1 MSVLNLTD
9 PEVLTN
15 IASEGNSMSVKRI
28 SQFFNPK
35 SVAVIGASNS
45 PNRAGFVVMRNLL
58 QGGFKGPIMPV
69 SLNHS
74 AVHGVLAY
82 PSIAALPK
90 VPDLAVICT
99 NKNTLINIIN
109 ELGELGCK
117 HAVVIAAGLNVEQKH
132 ALKEAAAEANV
143 SLLGPNCLGLLI
155 PHIGLNASF
164 SHTVA
169 SPGKLAFVS
178 QSAAVCSTILDWAKN
193 KEIGFSY
200 FVSVG
205 DCLDIDFDELLD
217 FLGRDA
223 KTKAILL
230 YIDNIEDIRSF
241 ISAAR
246 AAAFS
251 KPVIAIKTG
260 KTSAG
265 ALAAEIHTGGKQSSD
280 AVYDALFQR
289 AGMLRVNDLRE
300 LFAATQTLAMHPKLL
315 KVEQLTILTNGGG
328 PGVMA
333 VDTLLQSSG
342 KLAELSD
349 ETRAALN
356 KVIPQSEMT
365 SNPVDIFGDSA
376 PRRYQQALEILL
388 QAKEVKNLLIIH
400 TPSAL
405 APSEDYAE
413 IIVETLEKIPKMARP
428 YVMTNFMG
436 EDAAY
441 AARKVC
447 TNNAIPTY
455 RTPEGA
461 VGAFMH
467 LVSYRRN
474 QKHLTQTPESNT
486 DDAKINKDAARSVVS
501 EFLAEEQSYLS
512 THEASQILTHY
523 GIDCIQTEVAYT
535 PTEAKE
541 QAIELGFPVALKLIS
556 PSIPSKSEVGG
567 VVLNLNDAQ
576 EVEQTA
582 FAMLLRIKNTY
593 PDAHIEGF
601 SLQKMAP
608 RAGANELR
616 IAIKTEPNFGPV
628 ILLGEAG
635 TGLEFA
641 QAAVALPPLNMNLAK
656 YLIAAAHDKG
666 VLKDR
671 VLPEKVDKYRLC
683 ALLTRISQLVID
695 QPDITSVELNPIL
708 ASNGQFLVL
717 DATIGLSRYK
727 AKANR
732 KRLCIRPYPI
742 ELVKEVTLKNNTQ
755 AQLRPIKPEDEQA
768 HLEFDQSLSKEDR
781 YKRFFGEL
789 PQFNHDQLAK
799 MTQIDYDREMAFIV
813 SQEQNGSACTLGV
826 SRVLMDPDKLDA
838 EFAIVVRS
846 DCQGL
851 GLGTILMNAAIEH
864 CKNQGVKQIAGI
876 TLPENTG
883 MIELARKLGFK
894 ITRDFEEGSINMV
907 LKLN

>member
-1 MSVLNLTD
+1 MSL
-9 PEVLTN
+9 
-15 IASEGNSMSVKRI
+15 KRI
-28 SQFFNPK
+28 SQFFNPS
-35 SVAVIGASNS
+35 SVAVIGASNIS
-45 PNRAGFVVMRNLL
+45 TRAGFVVMRNLL

-69 SLNHS
+69 TPNHT

-82 PSIAALPK
+82 SSIADLPK

-99 NKNTLINIIN
+99 NKNTLINIIK
-109 ELGELGCK
+109 ELAELGCK
-117 HAVVIAAGLNVEQKH
+117 SAIIIADGLSGEQKS
-132 ALKEAAAEANV
+132 ALKACAQLHHV
-143 SLLGPNCLGLLI
+143 TLLGPNCLGLLI

-164 SHTVA
+164 SHTIA
-169 SPGKLAFVS
+169 NPGKIAFVS

-205 DCLDIDFDELLD
+205 DCLDINFSELLD

-223 KTKAILL
+223 KTNAILL
-230 YIDNIEDIRSF
+230 YIDNIEDTRSF

-333 VDTLLQSSG
+333 VDELIQSSG
-342 KLAELSD
+342 KLAELSN
-349 ETRAALN
+349 ETRRALN
-356 KVIPQSEMT
+356 KVIPQSDTT

-376 PRRYQQALEILL
+376 PARYKQALEILL
-388 QAKEVKNLLIIH
+388 HAKEVKNLLIIH

-405 APSEDYAE
+405 APSEDYAN
-413 IIVETLEKIPKMARP
+413 IIVETLQTLPKMARP
-428 YVMTNFMG
+428 YVITNFMG
-436 EDAAY
+436 EDASY

-447 TNNAIPTY
+447 SNHAIPTY

-467 LVSYRRN
+467 LVTYRRN

-486 DDAKINKDAARSVVS
+486 DDAKINKVAATAIIN
-501 EFLAEEQSYLS
+501 EQLDDEQSYLS
-512 THEASQILTHY
+512 THQASQILSHY
-523 GIDCIQTEVAYT
+523 GIECIQTEVAYT

-556 PSIPSKSEVGG
+556 PSIASKSEVGG
-567 VVLNLNDAQ
+567 VVLNLNDAN

-582 FAMLLRIKNTY
+582 FAMLIRIKNTY
-593 PDAHIEGF
+593 PDAIIEGF
-601 SLQKMAP
+601 SLQKMAS

-635 TGLEFA
+635 TGLEYA

-666 VLKDR
+666 VLKER
-671 VLPEKVDKYRLC
+671 ILPEKVDKYRLC

-695 QPDITSVELNPIL
+695 QPDISSMELNPIL

-717 DATIGLSRYK
+717 DATMTLDRYK
-727 AKANR
+727 AQSHR
-732 KRLCIRPYPI
+732 KRLSIRPYPI
-742 ELVKEVTLKNNTQ
+742 ELVEVVTLKNNTQ
-755 AQLRPIKPEDEQA
+755 ATLRPIKPEDEQA
-768 HLEFDQSLSKEDR
+768 HQAFDQSLNKEDR

-813 SQEQNGSACTLGV
+813 CQRFEGKTRTLGV
-826 SRVLMDPDKLDA
+826 SRVIMDPDNLHA

-851 GLGTILMNAAIEH
+851 GLGRILMTAAINH
-864 CKNQGVKQIAGI
+864 CKRQGVESIEGI

-883 MIELARKLGFK
+883 MIELARKLGFN
-894 ITRDFEEGSINMV
+894 ISRDFEEGSINMV
-907 LKLN
+907 LKLK

>member
-1 MSVLNLTD
+1 
-9 PEVLTN
+9 
-15 IASEGNSMSVKRI
+15 
-28 SQFFNPK
+28 
-35 SVAVIGASNS
+35 
-45 PNRAGFVVMRNLL
+45 MRNLL
-58 QGGFKGPIMPV
+58 QGGFNGPIMPV
-69 SLNHS
+69 SPNHS

-82 PSIAALPK
+82 PTINALPK

-99 NKNTLINIIN
+99 NKHTLVSIIT

-117 HAVVIAAGLNVEQKH
+117 NAIIIAAGLNSEQKNQ
-132 ALKEAAAEANV
+132 LTQAANNANV
-143 SLLGPNCLGLLI
+143 SILGSNSLGLLI
-155 PHIGLNASF
+155 PHLGLNASF

-169 SPGKLAFVS
+169 SAGKLAFVS

-200 FVSVG
+200 FLSVG
-205 DCLDIDFDELLD
+205 DCLDINFDELLD

-230 YIDNIEDIRSF
+230 YIDNINDIRRF

-260 KTSAG
+260 KTVAG
-265 ALAAEIHTGGKQSSD
+265 AMAAEMHTGGTQSSD

-315 KVEQLTILTNGGG
+315 KVEHLTILTNGGG

-333 VDTLLQSSG
+333 VDSLLQSSG
-342 KLAELSD
+342 KLAELS
-349 ETRAALN
+349 EQTRAALN
-356 KVIPQSEMT
+356 RMIPQSEMT

-376 PRRYQQALEILL
+376 PERYKQALEILL
-388 QAKEVKNLLIIH
+388 HAEEVKNLLIIH

-405 APSEDYAE
+405 APSEDYAK
-413 IIVETLEKIPKMARP
+413 IIVETLRKLPPMARP

-441 AARKVC
+441 PARKVC
-447 TNNAIPTY
+447 TYNAIPTY

-474 QKHLTQTPESNT
+474 QKHLTQTPQSNT
-486 DDAKINKDAARSVVS
+486 DDKKVNKPAAKLLVD
-501 EFLAEEQSYLS
+501 EFIAGQQSYLS
-512 THEASQILTHY
+512 THQASQILSHY
-523 GIDCIQTEVAYT
+523 GIDCIQTEIAYT

-593 PDAHIEGF
+593 PDAIIEGF

-666 VLKDR
+666 VLKER
-671 VLPEKVDKYRLC
+671 ILPEKVDKYRLC
-683 ALLTRISQLVID
+683 ALLTRVSQLIID
-695 QPDITSVELNPIL
+695 QPDITSLELNPIL
-708 ASNGQFLVL
+708 ASSGQFLVL
-717 DATIGLSRYK
+717 DASMTLSRYK
-727 AKANR
+727 VQSHR
-732 KRLCIRPYPI
+732 KRLSIRPYPI
-742 ELVKEVTLKNNTQ
+742 ELVQTVKLKNNTE
-755 AQLRPIKPEDEQA
+755 ATLRPIKPEDEKA
-768 HLEFDQSLSKEDR
+768 HQIFDQSLSKEDR

-813 SQEQNGSACTLGV
+813 TQTKQEQSLTLGV
-826 SRVLMDPDKLDA
+826 SRVLLDPDKLHA
-838 EFAIVVRS
+838 EFAIVVGS
-846 DCQGL
+846 KSQGL
-851 GLGTILMNAAIEH
+851 GLGKLLMNAAIAH
-864 CKNQGVKQIAGI
+864 CRSQGVQEISGI

-883 MIELARKLGFK
+883 MIELARKLGFT
-894 ITRDFEEGSINMV
+894 ISRDFEEGSINM
-907 LKLN
+907 LLDLTIK

>member
-1 MSVLNLTD
+1 MSL
-9 PEVLTN
+9 
-15 IASEGNSMSVKRI
+15 KRI
-28 SQFFNPK
+28 SQFFNPS
-35 SVAVIGASNS
+35 SVAVIGASNIS
-45 PNRAGFVVMRNLL
+45 TRAGFVVMRNLL

-69 SLNHS
+69 TPNHT

-82 PSIAALPK
+82 SSIADLPK

-99 NKNTLINIIN
+99 NKNTLINIIK
-109 ELGELGCK
+109 ELAELGCK
-117 HAVVIAAGLNVEQKH
+117 SAIIIADGLSGEQKS
-132 ALKEAAAEANV
+132 ALKACAQLHHV
-143 SLLGPNCLGLLI
+143 TLLGPNCLGLLI

-164 SHTVA
+164 SHTIA
-169 SPGKLAFVS
+169 NPGKIAFVS

-205 DCLDIDFDELLD
+205 DCLDINFSELLD

-223 KTKAILL
+223 KTNAILL
-230 YIDNIEDIRSF
+230 YIDNIEDTRSF

-333 VDTLLQSSG
+333 VDELIQSSG
-342 KLAELSD
+342 KLAELSN
-349 ETRAALN
+349 ETRRALN
-356 KVIPQSEMT
+356 KVIPQSDTT

-376 PRRYQQALEILL
+376 PARYKQALEILL
-388 QAKEVKNLLIIH
+388 HAKEVKNLLIIH

-405 APSEDYAE
+405 APSEDYAN
-413 IIVETLEKIPKMARP
+413 IIVETLQTLPKMARP
-428 YVMTNFMG
+428 YVITNFMG
-436 EDAAY
+436 EDASY

-447 TNNAIPTY
+447 SNNAIPTY

-467 LVSYRRN
+467 LVTYRRN

-486 DDAKINKDAARSVVS
+486 DDAKINKVAATAIIN
-501 EFLAEEQSYLS
+501 EQLDDEQSYLS
-512 THEASQILTHY
+512 THQASQILSHY
-523 GIDCIQTEVAYT
+523 GIECIQTEVAYT

-556 PSIPSKSEVGG
+556 PSIASKSEVGG
-567 VVLNLNDAQ
+567 VVLNLNDAN

-582 FAMLLRIKNTY
+582 FAMLIRIKNTY
-593 PDAHIEGF
+593 PDAIIEGF

-635 TGLEFA
+635 TGLEYA

-666 VLKDR
+666 VLKER
-671 VLPEKVDKYRLC
+671 ILPEKVDKYRLC

-695 QPDITSVELNPIL
+695 QPDISSMELNPIL

-717 DATIGLSRYK
+717 DATMTLDRYK
-727 AKANR
+727 AQSHR
-732 KRLCIRPYPI
+732 KRLSIRPYPI
-742 ELVKEVTLKNNTQ
+742 ELVEIVTLKNNTQ
-755 AQLRPIKPEDEQA
+755 ATLRPIKPEDEQA
-768 HLEFDQSLSKEDR
+768 HQAFDQSLNKEDR

-813 SQEQNGSACTLGV
+813 CQRFEGKTRTLGV
-826 SRVLMDPDKLDA
+826 SRVIMDPDNLHA

-851 GLGTILMNAAIEH
+851 GLGRILMTAAINH
-864 CKNQGVKQIAGI
+864 CKRQGVESIEGI

-894 ITRDFEEGSINMV
+894 ISRDFEDGSINMV
-907 LKLN
+907 LKLKK

>member
-1 MSVLNLTD
+1 MSL
-9 PEVLTN
+9 
-15 IASEGNSMSVKRI
+15 KRI
-28 SQFFNPK
+28 NEFFNPS
-35 SVAVIGASNS
+35 SVAVIGASNT
-45 PNRAGFVVMRNLL
+45 PTRAGYVVMRNLL

-69 SLNHS
+69 TPRHT

-82 PSIAALPK
+82 PAIIELPT

-99 NKNTLINIIN
+99 NKSTLLEIITQLSNVGCKNAIIIADGLSSEQKNTLKA
-109 ELGELGCK
+109 C
-117 HAVVIAAGLNVEQKH
+117 AASHNVT
-132 ALKEAAAEANV
+132 
-143 SLLGPNCLGLLI
+143 LLGPNCLGLLI

-164 SHTVA
+164 SHTVVN
-169 SPGKLAFVS
+169 PGKIAFVS

-200 FVSVG
+200 FISVG

-230 YIDNIEDIRSF
+230 YINNIEDIRGF

-260 KTSAG
+260 KTNTDRFS
-265 ALAAEIHTGGKQSSD
+265 AEIYPDYKHSAD

-315 KVEQLTILTNGGG
+315 QTEQLTILTNGGG
-328 PGVMA
+328 PGIMA
-333 VDTLLQSSG
+333 VDELILNSG
-342 KLAELSD
+342 KLTELSD
-349 ETRAALN
+349 ETRHALN
-356 KVIPQSEMT
+356 KVIPQAET
-365 SNPVDIFGDSA
+365 TTNPVDIFGDSPPA
-376 PRRYQQALEILL
+376 RYKQALDILL
-388 QAKEVKNLLIIH
+388 KAKEVKNLLIIH

-405 APSEDYAE
+405 APSEDYAS
-413 IIVETLEKIPKMARP
+413 IIVQALQTIPKMARP
-428 YVMTNFMG
+428 YVITNFMG

-447 TNNAIPTY
+447 SKNAIPTY

-467 LVSYRRN
+467 LVAYRRN

-486 DDAKINKDAARSVVS
+486 DDAKVNKGAARALIS
-501 EFLAEEQSYLS
+501 EFLDDEQSYLP
-512 THEASQILTHY
+512 THHASEILSHY

-541 QAIELGFPVALKLIS
+541 KAMELGFPVALKLIS
-556 PSIPSKSEVGG
+556 PSIASKSEVGG
-567 VVLNLNDAQ
+567 VVLNLNDAN

-582 FAMLLRIKNTY
+582 FAMLIRIKNTY
-593 PDAHIEGF
+593 PDATIDGF

-608 RAGANELR
+608 RAGAHELR

-635 TGLEFA
+635 TGLEYA

-671 VLPEKVDKYRLC
+671 ILPEKVDKYRLC

-695 QPDITSVELNPIL
+695 QPDISAMELNPIL

-717 DATIGLSRYK
+717 DATMTLDRYQSK
-727 AKANR
+727 NNK
-732 KRLCIRPYPI
+732 KRLSIRPYPI
-742 ELVKEVTLKNNTQ
+742 ELVEVVELKNNTQ
-755 AQLRPIKPEDEQA
+755 ATLRPIKPEDEKA
-768 HLEFDQSLSKEDR
+768 HKVFDQSLNKEDR

-813 SQEQNGSACTLGV
+813 CQRYEGKSRTLGV
-826 SRVLMDPDKLDA
+826 SRVIMDPDNVHA

-851 GLGTILMNAAIEH
+851 GLGRILMNAAINH
-864 CKNQGVKQIAGI
+864 CKRQGVEWIEGI

-883 MIELARKLGFK
+883 MIELARKLGFT
-894 ITRDFEEGSINMV
+894 ISRDFEEGSINMV
-907 LKLN
+907 LQLNT

>member
-1 MSVLNLTD
+1 
-9 PEVLTN
+9 
-15 IASEGNSMSVKRI
+15 MSVKRI
-28 SQFFNPK
+28 SQFFNPT
-35 SVAVIGASNS
+35 SVAVIGASN
-45 PNRAGFVVMRNLL
+45 NQTRAGFVVMRNLL

-69 SLNHS
+69 SPSHS

-82 PSIAALPK
+82 PSITDLPK
-90 VPDLAVICT
+90 IPDLAVICT

-117 HAVVIAAGLNVEQKH
+117 NAIVIAAGLNKEQKESLQQA
-132 ALKEAAAEANV
+132 ALTAGV

-155 PHIGLNASF
+155 PHLGLNASF

-169 SPGKLAFVS
+169 SPGKLAFIS
-178 QSAAVCSTILDWAKN
+178 QSAAVCSTILDWAKH

-205 DCLDIDFDELLD
+205 DCLDIDFAELLD

-230 YIDNIEDIRSF
+230 YIDNIENIRSF

-260 KTSAG
+260 KTAAG
-265 ALAAEIHTGGKQSSD
+265 ALAAEIHTGGQQSSD

-289 AGMLRVNDLRE
+289 AGMLRVNDLTE

-333 VDTLLQSSG
+333 VDSLLQSSG
-342 KLAELSD
+342 KLTQLSE

-356 KVIPQSEMT
+356 KVIPQSDMT

-376 PRRYQQALEILL
+376 PARYQQALEILL
-388 QAKEVKNLLIIH
+388 HAKEVKNLLIIH

-405 APSEDYAE
+405 APSEDYAH
-413 IIVETLEKIPKMARP
+413 IIAQTLNKLPPMARP
-428 YVMTNFMG
+428 YVITNFMG

-441 AARKVC
+441 AARRLC
-447 TNNAIPTY
+447 SNNSIPTY

-461 VGAFMH
+461 VRAFMH

-486 DDAKINKDAARSVVS
+486 DDAKINKQAAKETVN
-501 EFLAEEQSYLS
+501 EFLEEQQSYLS
-512 THEASQILTHY
+512 THQASQILTHY
-523 GIDCIQTEVAYT
+523 GVECIQTEVAYT

-582 FAMLLRIKNTY
+582 FAMLLRIRNTY
-593 PDAHIEGF
+593 PDAIIEGF

-616 IAIKTEPNFGPV
+616 IAVKTEPNFGPV

-671 VLPEKVDKYRLC
+671 ILPEKVDKYRLC

-717 DATIGLSRYK
+717 DATMTLNRYK
-727 AKANR
+727 IQSHR
-732 KRLCIRPYPI
+732 KRLSIRPYPI
-742 ELVKEVTLKNNTQ
+742 ELVEHVTLKNGS
-755 AQLRPIKPEDEQA
+755 AAILRPIKPEDEQA
-768 HLEFDQSLSKEDR
+768 HQAFDQSLSKEDR

-813 SQEQNGSACTLGV
+813 TQEQSREHLTLGV
-826 SRVLMDPDKLDA
+826 SRVLMDPDKVHA

-846 DCQGL
+846 NCQGL
-851 GLGTILMNAAIEH
+851 GLGGMLMRAAIGY
-864 CKNQGVKQIAGI
+864 CQSQGVQFIEGI

-907 LKLN
+907 LTL

>member
-1 MSVLNLTD
+1 MSL
-9 PEVLTN
+9 
-15 IASEGNSMSVKRI
+15 KRI
-28 SQFFNPK
+28 SQFFNPS
-35 SVAVIGASNS
+35 SVAVIGASNIS
-45 PNRAGFVVMRNLL
+45 TRAGFVVMRNLL

-69 SLNHS
+69 TPNHT

-82 PSIAALPK
+82 SSIADLPK

-99 NKNTLINIIN
+99 NKNTLINIIK
-109 ELGELGCK
+109 ELAELGCK
-117 HAVVIAAGLNVEQKH
+117 SAIIIADGLSGEQKS
-132 ALKEAAAEANV
+132 ALKACAQLHHV
-143 SLLGPNCLGLLI
+143 TLLGPNCLGLLI

-164 SHTVA
+164 SHTIA
-169 SPGKLAFVS
+169 NPGKIAFVS

-205 DCLDIDFDELLD
+205 DCLDINFSELLD

-223 KTKAILL
+223 KTNAILL
-230 YIDNIEDIRSF
+230 YIDNIEDTRSF

-333 VDTLLQSSG
+333 VDELIQSSG
-342 KLAELSD
+342 KLAELSN
-349 ETRAALN
+349 ETRRALN
-356 KVIPQSEMT
+356 KVIPQSDTT

-376 PRRYQQALEILL
+376 PARYKQALEILL
-388 QAKEVKNLLIIH
+388 HAKEVKNLLIIH

-405 APSEDYAE
+405 APSEDYAN
-413 IIVETLEKIPKMARP
+413 IIVETLQTLPKMARP
-428 YVMTNFMG
+428 YVITNFMG
-436 EDAAY
+436 EDASY

-447 TNNAIPTY
+447 SNHAIPTY

-467 LVSYRRN
+467 LVTYRRN

-486 DDAKINKDAARSVVS
+486 DDAKINKVAATAIIN
-501 EFLAEEQSYLS
+501 EQLDDEQSYLS
-512 THEASQILTHY
+512 THQASQILSHY
-523 GIDCIQTEVAYT
+523 GIECIQTEVAYT

-556 PSIPSKSEVGG
+556 PSIASKSEVGG
-567 VVLNLNDAQ
+567 VVLNLNDAN

-582 FAMLLRIKNTY
+582 FAMLIRIKNTY
-593 PDAHIEGF
+593 PDAIIEGF

-635 TGLEFA
+635 TGLEYA

-666 VLKDR
+666 VLKER
-671 VLPEKVDKYRLC
+671 ILPEKVDKYRLC

-695 QPDITSVELNPIL
+695 QPDISSMELNPIL

-717 DATIGLSRYK
+717 DATMTLDRYK
-727 AKANR
+727 AQSHR
-732 KRLCIRPYPI
+732 KRLSIRPYPI
-742 ELVKEVTLKNNTQ
+742 ELVEVVTLKNNTQ
-755 AQLRPIKPEDEQA
+755 ATLRPIKPEDEQA
-768 HLEFDQSLSKEDR
+768 HQAFDQSLNKEDR

-813 SQEQNGSACTLGV
+813 CQRFEGKTRTLGV
-826 SRVLMDPDKLDA
+826 SRVIMDPDNLHA

-851 GLGTILMNAAIEH
+851 GLGRILMTAAINH
-864 CKNQGVKQIAGI
+864 CKRQGVESIEGI

-883 MIELARKLGFK
+883 MIELARKLGFN
-894 ITRDFEEGSINMV
+894 ISRDFEEGSINMV
-907 LKLN
+907 LKLK

>member
-1 MSVLNLTD
+1 MRQYRTQNLISQGNAMSL
-9 PEVLTN
+9 
-15 IASEGNSMSVKRI
+15 KRI
-28 SQFFNPK
+28 SQFFNPS
-35 SVAVIGASNS
+35 SVAVIGASNTAT
-45 PNRAGFVVMRNLL
+45 RAGNVVMRNLL

-69 SLNHS
+69 TPNHT

-82 PSIAALPK
+82 PNIEALPK

-99 NKNTLINIIN
+99 NKNTLMKII
-109 ELGELGCK
+109 EQLGTLGC
-117 HAVVIAAGLNVEQKH
+117 HSAIIIADGLTTAQKQ
-132 ALKEAAAEANV
+132 ALKENAANHKV
-143 SLLGPNCLGLLI
+143 TLLGSNCLGLLI

-169 SPGKLAFVS
+169 TPGKLAFVS

-200 FVSVG
+200 FVSMG
-205 DCLDIDFDELLD
+205 DCLDIEFDEILD

-230 YIDNIEDIRSF
+230 YIDNINDIRSF

-260 KTSAG
+260 RTSAG

-280 AVYDALFQR
+280 AVYDAMFQR

-315 KVEQLTILTNGGG
+315 QVEQLTILTNGGG

-333 VDTLLQSSG
+333 VDELIQSSG
-342 KLAELSD
+342 KLAQLSD
-349 ETRAALN
+349 ETREALN
-356 KVIPQSEMT
+356 KVIPHSDT
-365 SNPVDIFGDSA
+365 AANPVDIFGDSA
-376 PRRYQQALEILL
+376 PIRYQHALEILL
-388 QAKEVKNLLIIH
+388 NAKEVKNLLIIH

-405 APSEDYAE
+405 APSENYAQV
-413 IIVETLEKIPKMARP
+413 IVEALNKLPKMARP
-428 YVMTNFMG
+428 YVITNFMG
-436 EDAAY
+436 EDAAF
-441 AARKVC
+441 AARRIC
-447 TNNAIPTY
+447 ANNAIPTY

-486 DDAKINKDAARSVVS
+486 DDATINKAAAKSTIK
-501 EFLAEEQSYLS
+501 EFLADEQHYLS
-512 THEASQILTHY
+512 THQASHILSSY

-593 PDAHIEGF
+593 PDAIIDGF

-635 TGLEFA
+635 TGLEYA

-683 ALLTRISQLVID
+683 SLLTRISQLVVD
-695 QPDITSVELNPIL
+695 QPDITSLELNPIL

-717 DATIGLSRYK
+717 DATMNLSQYQIQ
-727 AKANR
+727 AHR
-732 KRLCIRPYPI
+732 KRLSIRPYPI
-742 ELVKEVTLKNNTQ
+742 ELVETVTLKNDTL
-755 AQLRPIKPEDEQA
+755 ATLRPIKPEDEQA
-768 HLEFDQSLSKEDR
+768 HQAFDQSLTKEDR

-813 SQEQNGSACTLGV
+813 SQTQDEQQQTLGV
-826 SRVLMDPDKLDA
+826 SRVIMDPDNLQA

-851 GLGTILMNAAIEH
+851 GLGRILMNAAISH
-864 CKNQGVKQIAGI
+864 CKRQRVKTVEGI

-894 ITRDFEEGSINMV
+894 ISRDFEEGSINM
-907 LKLN
+907 LLTL

>member
-1 MSVLNLTD
+1 
-9 PEVLTN
+9 
-15 IASEGNSMSVKRI
+15 MSVKRI
-28 SQFFNPK
+28 NQFFTPT
-35 SVAVIGASNS
+35 SVAVIGASNN
-45 PNRAGFVVMRNLL
+45 PARAGFVVMRNLL
-58 QGGFKGPIMPV
+58 QGGFNGPIMPV
-69 SLNHS
+69 SPNHN
-74 AVHGVLAY
+74 AVRGVLAY
-82 PSIAALPK
+82 PTIKALPK
-90 VPDLAVICT
+90 VPDLAIICT
-99 NKNTLINIIN
+99 NKHTLVNIIS
-109 ELGELGCK
+109 ELGKLGCK
-117 HAVVIAAGLNVEQKH
+117 NAIIIADGLNNEQKNQ
-132 ALKEAAAEANV
+132 LTQAANNAKV
-143 SLLGPNCLGLLI
+143 SIVGSNSLGLLI
-155 PHIGLNASF
+155 PHLGLNASF

-169 SPGKLAFVS
+169 SAGKLAFVS

-200 FVSVG
+200 FLSVG

-217 FLGRDA
+217 FLGRDS

-230 YIDNIEDIRSF
+230 YIDNIDDIRSF

-260 KTSAG
+260 KTT
-265 ALAAEIHTGGKQSSD
+265 TGSLENHSDRQHNSD

-315 KVEQLTILTNGGG
+315 KVEHLTILTNGGG

-333 VDTLLQSSG
+333 VDSLLQSSG
-342 KLAELSD
+342 KLAELS
-349 ETRAALN
+349 EQTRAALN

-376 PRRYQQALEILL
+376 PERYKKALEILL
-388 QAKEVKNLLIIH
+388 HAEEVKNLLIIH

-405 APSEDYAE
+405 APSEDYAK
-413 IIVETLEKIPKMARP
+413 IIVETLRKQPPMARP

-441 AARKVC
+441 PARKVC
-447 TNNAIPTY
+447 TYNAIPTY

-486 DDAKINKDAARSVVS
+486 DDKQINKPAAKQLVN
-501 EFLAEEQSYLS
+501 EFIEQQQNYLS
-512 THEASQILTHY
+512 THQASQVLSHY
-523 GIDCIQTEVAYT
+523 GIDCIQTEIAYT

-541 QAIELGFPVALKLIS
+541 HAIELGFPVALKLIS

-593 PDAHIEGF
+593 PDAIIEGF

-616 IAIKTEPNFGPV
+616 VAIKTEPNFGPV

-635 TGLEFA
+635 TGLESA

-666 VLKDR
+666 VLKER
-671 VLPEKVDKYRLC
+671 ILPNKVDKYRLC
-683 ALLTRISQLVID
+683 ALLTRVSQLVID
-695 QPDITSVELNPIL
+695 QPDITSLELNPIL
-708 ASNGQFLVL
+708 ASSGQLLVL
-717 DATIGLSRYK
+717 DASMGLSRYK
-727 AKANR
+727 IQSHR
-732 KRLCIRPYPI
+732 KRLSIRPYPI
-742 ELVKEVTLKNNTQ
+742 ELVQKITLKNNTE
-755 AQLRPIKPEDEQA
+755 ATLRPIKPEDEKA
-768 HLEFDQSLSKEDR
+768 HQIFDRSLAKEDR

-813 SQEQNGSACTLGV
+813 SQNNQGQSQTLGV
-826 SRVLMDPDKLDA
+826 SRVLLDPDKLHA
-838 EFAIVVRS
+838 EFAIVVGS
-846 DCQGL
+846 KSQGL
-851 GLGTILMNAAIEH
+851 GLGKILMNAAISH
-864 CKNQGVKQIAGI
+864 CQSQGVQEISGI

-883 MIELARKLGFK
+883 MIELARKLGFV
-894 ITRDFEEGSINMV
+894 ITRDFEEGSVNMH
-907 LKLN
+907 LDLTTT

>member
-1 MSVLNLTD
+1 MSL
-9 PEVLTN
+9 
-15 IASEGNSMSVKRI
+15 KRI
-28 SQFFNPK
+28 SQFFNPS
-35 SVAVIGASNS
+35 SVAVIGASNIS
-45 PNRAGFVVMRNLL
+45 TRAGFVVMRNLL

-69 SLNHS
+69 TPNHT

-82 PSIAALPK
+82 SSIADLPK

-99 NKNTLINIIN
+99 NKNTLINIIK
-109 ELGELGCK
+109 ELAELGCK
-117 HAVVIAAGLNVEQKH
+117 SAIIIADGLSGEQKS
-132 ALKEAAAEANV
+132 ALKACAQLHHV
-143 SLLGPNCLGLLI
+143 TLLGPNCLGLLI

-164 SHTVA
+164 SHTIA
-169 SPGKLAFVS
+169 NPGKIAFVS

-205 DCLDIDFDELLD
+205 DCLDINFSELLD

-223 KTKAILL
+223 KTNAILL
-230 YIDNIEDIRSF
+230 YIDNIEDTRSF

-333 VDTLLQSSG
+333 VDELIQSSG
-342 KLAELSD
+342 KLAELSN
-349 ETRAALN
+349 ETRRALN
-356 KVIPQSEMT
+356 KVIPQSDTT

-376 PRRYQQALEILL
+376 PARYKQALEILL
-388 QAKEVKNLLIIH
+388 HAKEVKNLLIIH

-405 APSEDYAE
+405 APSEDYAN
-413 IIVETLEKIPKMARP
+413 IIVETLQTLPKMARP
-428 YVMTNFMG
+428 YVITNFMG
-436 EDAAY
+436 EDASY

-447 TNNAIPTY
+447 SNHAIPTY

-467 LVSYRRN
+467 LVTYRRN

-486 DDAKINKDAARSVVS
+486 DDAKINKVAATAIIN
-501 EFLAEEQSYLS
+501 EQLDDEQSYLS
-512 THEASQILTHY
+512 THQASQILSHY
-523 GIDCIQTEVAYT
+523 GIECIQTEVAYT

-556 PSIPSKSEVGG
+556 PSIASKSEVGG
-567 VVLNLNDAQ
+567 VVLNLNDAN

-582 FAMLLRIKNTY
+582 FAMLIRIKNTY
-593 PDAHIEGF
+593 PDAIIEGF

-635 TGLEFA
+635 TGLEYA

-666 VLKDR
+666 VLKER
-671 VLPEKVDKYRLC
+671 ILPEKVDKYRLC

-695 QPDITSVELNPIL
+695 QPDISSMELNPIL

-717 DATIGLSRYK
+717 DATMTLDRYK
-727 AKANR
+727 AQSHR
-732 KRLCIRPYPI
+732 KRLSIRPYPI
-742 ELVKEVTLKNNTQ
+742 ELVEVVTLKNNTQ
-755 AQLRPIKPEDEQA
+755 ATLRPIKPEDEQA
-768 HLEFDQSLSKEDR
+768 HQAFDQSLNKEDR

-813 SQEQNGSACTLGV
+813 CQRFEGKTRTLGV
-826 SRVLMDPDKLDA
+826 SRVIMDPDNLHA

-851 GLGTILMNAAIEH
+851 GLGRILMTAAINH
-864 CKNQGVKQIAGI
+864 CKRQGVESIEGI

-894 ITRDFEEGSINMV
+894 ISRDFEEGSINMV
-907 LKLN
+907 LKLK

>member
-1 MSVLNLTD
+1 MSL
-9 PEVLTN
+9 
-15 IASEGNSMSVKRI
+15 KRI
-28 SQFFNPK
+28 SQFFNPS
-35 SVAVIGASNS
+35 SVAVIGASNVS
-45 PNRAGFVVMRNLL
+45 TRAGFVVMRNLL
-58 QGGFKGPIMPV
+58 RGGFNGPIMPV
-69 SLNHS
+69 TPSHT

-82 PSIAALPK
+82 PSIAELPK

-99 NKNTLINIIN
+99 NKNTLLSII
-109 ELGELGCK
+109 EQLGKLGCK
-117 HAVVIAAGLNVEQKH
+117 SAIVIADGLSNELKA
-132 ALKEAAAEANV
+132 ALKESAHAHNV
-143 SLLGPNCLGLLI
+143 TLLGPNCLGLLI

-230 YIDNIEDIRSF
+230 YIDNIEDIRGF

-289 AGMLRVNDLRE
+289 AGMLRVKDLRE

-333 VDTLLQSSG
+333 VDELILNSG
-342 KLAELSD
+342 KLTQLSD

-356 KVIPQSEMT
+356 KVIPQSDTT

-376 PRRYQQALEILL
+376 PARYKQALDILL
-388 QAKEVKNLLIIH
+388 RAKEVKNLLIIH

-405 APSEDYAE
+405 APSEDYAD
-413 IIVETLEKIPKMARP
+413 IIVQTLQTIPKMARP
-428 YVMTNFMG
+428 YVITNFMG
-436 EDAAY
+436 EDASY

-447 TNNAIPTY
+447 SNSAIPTY

-486 DDAKINKDAARSVVS
+486 DDAKINKVAAKTLIT
-501 EFLAEEQSYLS
+501 EFLTDEQSYLP
-512 THEASQILTHY
+512 THQASQVLSHY
-523 GIDCIQTEVAYT
+523 GVECIQTEVAYT
-535 PTEAKE
+535 PTEARE

-556 PSIPSKSEVGG
+556 PSIASKSEVGG
-567 VVLNLNDAQ
+567 VVLNLNDAN

-582 FAMLLRIKNTY
+582 FAMLIRIKNTY
-593 PDAHIEGF
+593 PDAVIEGF

-635 TGLEFA
+635 NGLEYA

-666 VLKDR
+666 VLKER
-671 VLPEKVDKYRLC
+671 ILPEKVDKYRLC

-695 QPDITSVELNPIL
+695 QPDISSMELNPIL

-717 DATIGLSRYK
+717 DATMTLNKYQAQS
-727 AKANR
+727 NR
-732 KRLCIRPYPI
+732 KRLSIRPYPI
-742 ELVKEVTLKNNTQ
+742 ELVEVVTLKNNTQ
-755 AQLRPIKPEDEQA
+755 ATLRPIKPEDEKA
-768 HLEFDQSLSKEDR
+768 HQEFDQSLNKEDR

-813 SQEQNGSACTLGV
+813 CQRFEGKTRTLGV
-826 SRVLMDPDKLDA
+826 ARVIMDPDNLHA
-838 EFAIVVRS
+838 EFATVVRS
-846 DCQGL
+846 DYQGL
-851 GLGTILMNAAIEH
+851 GLGTILMTAAINH
-864 CKNQGVKQIAGI
+864 CKRQGVETVEGI

-894 ITRDFEEGSINMV
+894 ISRDFEEGSINMV

>member
-1 MSVLNLTD
+1 MSL
-9 PEVLTN
+9 
-15 IASEGNSMSVKRI
+15 KRI
-28 SQFFNPK
+28 SQFFNPS
-35 SVAVIGASNS
+35 SVAVIGASNIS
-45 PNRAGFVVMRNLL
+45 TRAGFVVMRNLL

-69 SLNHS
+69 TPNHT

-82 PSIAALPK
+82 SSIADLPK

-99 NKNTLINIIN
+99 NKNTLINIIK
-109 ELGELGCK
+109 ELAELGCK
-117 HAVVIAAGLNVEQKH
+117 SAIIIADGLSGEQKS
-132 ALKEAAAEANV
+132 ALKACAQLHHV
-143 SLLGPNCLGLLI
+143 TLLGPNCLGLLI

-164 SHTVA
+164 SHTIA
-169 SPGKLAFVS
+169 NPGKIAFVS

-205 DCLDIDFDELLD
+205 DCLDINFSELLD

-223 KTKAILL
+223 KTNAILL
-230 YIDNIEDIRSF
+230 YIDNIEDTRSF

-333 VDTLLQSSG
+333 VDELIQSSG
-342 KLAELSD
+342 KLAELSN
-349 ETRAALN
+349 ETRRALN
-356 KVIPQSEMT
+356 KVIPQSDTT

-376 PRRYQQALEILL
+376 PARYKQALEILL
-388 QAKEVKNLLIIH
+388 HAKEVKNLLIIH

-405 APSEDYAE
+405 ALSEDYAN
-413 IIVETLEKIPKMARP
+413 IIVETLQTLPKMARP
-428 YVMTNFMG
+428 YVITNFMG
-436 EDAAY
+436 EDASY

-447 TNNAIPTY
+447 SNHAIPTY

-467 LVSYRRN
+467 LVTYRRN

-486 DDAKINKDAARSVVS
+486 DDAKINKVAATAIIN
-501 EFLAEEQSYLS
+501 EQLDDGQSYLS
-512 THEASQILTHY
+512 THQASQILSHY
-523 GIDCIQTEVAYT
+523 GIECIQTEVAYT

-556 PSIPSKSEVGG
+556 PSIASKSEVGG
-567 VVLNLNDAQ
+567 VVLNLNDAN

-582 FAMLLRIKNTY
+582 FAMLIRIKNTY
-593 PDAHIEGF
+593 PDAIIEGF

-635 TGLEFA
+635 TGLEYA

-666 VLKDR
+666 VLKER
-671 VLPEKVDKYRLC
+671 ILPEKVDKYRLC
-683 ALLTRISQLVID
+683 ALLTLISQLVID
-695 QPDITSVELNPIL
+695 QPDISSMELNPIL

-717 DATIGLSRYK
+717 DATMTLDRYK
-727 AKANR
+727 AQSHR
-732 KRLCIRPYPI
+732 KRLSIRPYPI
-742 ELVKEVTLKNNTQ
+742 EFVEVVTLKNNTQ
-755 AQLRPIKPEDEQA
+755 ATLRPIKPEDEQA
-768 HLEFDQSLSKEDR
+768 HQAFDQSLNKEDR

-813 SQEQNGSACTLGV
+813 CQRFEGKTRTLGV
-826 SRVLMDPDKLDA
+826 SRVIMDPDNLHA

-851 GLGTILMNAAIEH
+851 GLGRILMTAAINH
-864 CKNQGVKQIAGI
+864 CKRQGVESIEGI

-883 MIELARKLGFK
+883 MIELARKLGFN
-894 ITRDFEEGSINMV
+894 ISRDFEEGSINMV
-907 LKLN
+907 LKLK

>member
-1 MSVLNLTD
+1 MSL
-9 PEVLTN
+9 
-15 IASEGNSMSVKRI
+15 KRI
-28 SQFFNPK
+28 SQFFNPS
-35 SVAVIGASNS
+35 SVAVIGASNIS
-45 PNRAGFVVMRNLL
+45 TRAGFVVMRNLL

-69 SLNHS
+69 TPNHT

-82 PSIAALPK
+82 SSIADLPK

-99 NKNTLINIIN
+99 NKNTLINIIK
-109 ELGELGCK
+109 ELAELGCK
-117 HAVVIAAGLNVEQKH
+117 SAIIIADGLSSEQNS
-132 ALKEAAAEANV
+132 ALKACAQLHHV
-143 SLLGPNCLGLLI
+143 TLLGPNCLGLLI

-164 SHTVA
+164 SHTIA
-169 SPGKLAFVS
+169 NPGKIAFVS

-205 DCLDIDFDELLD
+205 DCLDINFSELLD

-223 KTKAILL
+223 KTNAILL
-230 YIDNIEDIRSF
+230 YIDNIEDTRSF

-333 VDTLLQSSG
+333 VDELIQSSG
-342 KLAELSD
+342 KLAELSN
-349 ETRAALN
+349 ETRRALN
-356 KVIPQSEMT
+356 KVIPQSDTT

-376 PRRYQQALEILL
+376 PARYKQALEILL
-388 QAKEVKNLLIIH
+388 HAKEVKNLLIIH

-405 APSEDYAE
+405 APSEDYAN
-413 IIVETLEKIPKMARP
+413 IIVETLQTLPKMARP
-428 YVMTNFMG
+428 YVITNFMG
-436 EDAAY
+436 EDASY

-447 TNNAIPTY
+447 SNNAIPTY

-467 LVSYRRN
+467 LVTYRRN

-486 DDAKINKDAARSVVS
+486 DDAKINKVAATAIIN
-501 EFLAEEQSYLS
+501 EQLDDEQSYLS
-512 THEASQILTHY
+512 THQASQILSHY
-523 GIDCIQTEVAYT
+523 GIECIQTEVAYT

-556 PSIPSKSEVGG
+556 PSIASKSEVGG
-567 VVLNLNDAQ
+567 VVLNLNDAN

-582 FAMLLRIKNTY
+582 FAMLIRIKNTY
-593 PDAHIEGF
+593 PDAIIEGF

-635 TGLEFA
+635 TGLEYA

-666 VLKDR
+666 VLKER
-671 VLPEKVDKYRLC
+671 ILPEKVDKYRLC

-695 QPDITSVELNPIL
+695 QPDISSMELNPIL

-717 DATIGLSRYK
+717 DATMTLDRYK
-727 AKANR
+727 AQSHR
-732 KRLCIRPYPI
+732 KRLSIRPYPI
-742 ELVKEVTLKNNTQ
+742 ELVEVVTLKNNTR
-755 AQLRPIKPEDEQA
+755 ATLRPIKPEDEQA
-768 HLEFDQSLSKEDR
+768 HQAFDQSLNKEDR

-813 SQEQNGSACTLGV
+813 CQRFEGKTRTLGV
-826 SRVLMDPDKLDA
+826 SRVIMDPDNLHA

-851 GLGTILMNAAIEH
+851 GLGRILMTAAINH
-864 CKNQGVKQIAGI
+864 CKRQGVESIEGI

-894 ITRDFEEGSINMV
+894 ISRDFEEGSINMV
-907 LKLN
+907 LKLK

>member
-1 MSVLNLTD
+1 
-9 PEVLTN
+9 
-15 IASEGNSMSVKRI
+15 MSVKRI
-28 SQFFNPK
+28 NQFFNPT
-35 SVAVIGASNS
+35 SVAVIGASNNVS
-45 PNRAGFVVMRNLL
+45 RAGFVVMRNLL
-58 QGGFKGPIMPV
+58 QGGFNGPIMPV
-69 SLNHS
+69 SPTNS

-82 PSIAALPK
+82 SSIAALPK
-90 VPDLAVICT
+90 IPDLAVICT
-99 NKNTLINIIN
+99 NKHTLHNIIA
-109 ELGELGCK
+109 ELGEFGCK
-117 HAVVIAAGLNVEQKH
+117 NAIVIAAGLNHKQKS
-132 ALKEAAAEANV
+132 ALQEAAKQAKV

-164 SHTVA
+164 SHTIA
-169 SPGKLAFVS
+169 SPGKLAFIS
-178 QSAAVCSTILDWAKN
+178 QSAAVCSTILDWAKH

-205 DCLDIDFDELLD
+205 DCLDIDFAELLD

-230 YIDNIEDIRSF
+230 YIDNIENIRSF

-260 KTSAG
+260 KTAAG

-289 AGMLRVNDLRE
+289 AGMLRVNDLTE

-333 VDTLLQSSG
+333 VDSLLQSSG
-342 KLAELSD
+342 KLAQLSE

-356 KVIPQSEMT
+356 KVIPQSDMT
-365 SNPVDIFGDSA
+365 SNPVDIFGDSVPA
-376 PRRYQQALEILL
+376 RYQQALEILL
-388 QAKEVKNLLIIH
+388 HAKEVKNLLIIH

-405 APSEDYAE
+405 APSEDYAL
-413 IIVETLEKIPKMARP
+413 IIAETLNKLPKMARP
-428 YVMTNFMG
+428 YMITNFMG

-441 AARKVC
+441 AARRVC
-447 TNNAIPTY
+447 SNYGIPTY

-461 VGAFMH
+461 VRAFMH

-486 DDAKINKDAARSVVS
+486 DDAKINKHAAKALVN
-501 EFLAEEQSYLS
+501 EFLAEQQSYLS
-512 THEASQILTHY
+512 THQASKILDHY
-523 GIDCIQTEVAYT
+523 GVECIQTEVAYT

-593 PDAHIEGF
+593 PDAIIEGF

-656 YLIAAAHDKG
+656 YLIAAAHDKS
-666 VLKDR
+666 VLKER
-671 VLPEKVDKYRLC
+671 ILPEKVDKYRLC

-708 ASNGQFLVL
+708 ASNGHFLVL
-717 DATIGLSRYK
+717 DATMTLSHYQVQSH
-727 AKANR
+727 R
-732 KRLCIRPYPI
+732 KRLSIRPYPI
-742 ELVKEVTLKNNTQ
+742 ELVKQVTLKNNTH
-755 AQLRPIKPEDEQA
+755 ATLRPIKPEDEQA
-768 HLEFDQSLSKEDR
+768 HQEFDQSLSKEDR

-799 MTQIDYDREMAFIV
+799 MTQIDYDREMAFIIT
-813 SQEQNGSACTLGV
+813 QDNATLGV
-826 SRVLMDPDKLDA
+826 SRVLMDPDKVHA

-846 DCQGL
+846 NCQGL
-851 GLGTILMNAAIEH
+851 GLGGLLMHAAIEY
-864 CKNQGVKQIAGI
+864 CQSQGVQFIEGI
-876 TLPENTG
+876 TLTENTG

-894 ITRDFEEGSINMV
+894 ISRDFEEGSINMV
-907 LKLN
+907 LALTCRNEHG

>member
-1 MSVLNLTD
+1 MSL
-9 PEVLTN
+9 
-15 IASEGNSMSVKRI
+15 KRI
-28 SQFFNPK
+28 SQFFNPS
-35 SVAVIGASNS
+35 SVAVIGASNNAS
-45 PNRAGFVVMRNLL
+45 RAGFVVMRNLL

-69 SLNHS
+69 TPSYS

-82 PSIAALPK
+82 SCITELPK

-99 NKNTLINIIN
+99 NKNTLLDIISQ
-109 ELGELGCK
+109 LGELGCK
-117 HAVVIAAGLNVEQKH
+117 SAIIIADGLTNDQKSTLKTCAQTHNVT
-132 ALKEAAAEANV
+132 
-143 SLLGPNCLGLLI
+143 LLGPNSLGLLI

-169 SPGKLAFVS
+169 SPGKIAFVS

-193 KEIGFSY
+193 KDIGFSY

-205 DCLDIDFDELLD
+205 GCLDIDFDELLD

-230 YIDNIEDIRSF
+230 YIDNIEDIRGF

-260 KTSAG
+260 KTNAG
-265 ALAAEIHTGGKQSSD
+265 ALAAEIHSGGKQSSD

-315 KVEQLTILTNGGG
+315 QVEQLTILTNGGG

-333 VDTLLQSSG
+333 VDELIQRSG
-342 KLAELSD
+342 KLAALSS
-349 ETRAALN
+349 ETRSALN
-356 KVIPQSEMT
+356 HVIPRSETT
-365 SNPVDIFGDSA
+365 SNPIDIFGDSA
-376 PRRYQQALEILL
+376 PARYKQALEILL
-388 QAKEVKNLLIIH
+388 HAKEVKNLLIIH

-405 APSEDYAE
+405 APSEDYADV
-413 IIVETLEKIPKMARP
+413 IVQALQTLPKMARP
-428 YVMTNFMG
+428 YVFTNFMG
-436 EDAAY
+436 EDASF
-441 AARKVC
+441 AARKIC
-447 TNNAIPTY
+447 ANNAIPTY

-467 LVSYRRN
+467 LVTYRRN

-486 DDAKINKDAARSVVS
+486 DDAKINKAAATALIS
-501 EFLAEEQSYLS
+501 EFLDEEQTYLP
-512 THEASQILTHY
+512 THSASQILSHY
-523 GIDCIQTEVAYT
+523 GVECIETKVAYT

-556 PSIPSKSEVGG
+556 PSIASKSEVGG
-567 VVLNLNDAQ
+567 VVLNLNDAS

-582 FAMLLRIKNTY
+582 FAMLIRIKNTY
-593 PDAHIEGF
+593 PDATIDGF

-635 TGLEFA
+635 TGLEYA

-671 VLPEKVDKYRLC
+671 ILPEKVDKYRLC

-695 QPDITSVELNPIL
+695 QSDISAMELNPIL

-717 DATIGLSRYK
+717 DATITLNKYQSK
-727 AKANR
+727 SNR

-742 ELVKEVTLKNNTQ
+742 ELVEIVTLKNNTQ
-755 AQLRPIKPEDEQA
+755 ATLRPIKPEDEQA
-768 HLEFDQSLSKEDR
+768 HKAFDQSLNKEDR

-813 SQEQNGSACTLGV
+813 CQRSEGKTRTLGV
-826 SRVLMDPDKLDA
+826 SRVIMDPDNIHA

-851 GLGTILMNAAIEH
+851 GLGRILMNAAINH
-864 CKNQGVKQIAGI
+864 CKRQGIEWIEGI

-894 ITRDFEEGSINMV
+894 VSRDFEEGSINMV
-907 LKLN
+907 LNTK

>member
-1 MSVLNLTD
+1 
-9 PEVLTN
+9 
-15 IASEGNSMSVKRI
+15 MSVKRI
-28 SQFFNPK
+28 SQFFNPT
-35 SVAVIGASNS
+35 SVAVIGASNNVS
-45 PNRAGFVVMRNLL
+45 RAGFVVMRNLL
-58 QGGFKGPIMPV
+58 QGGFNGPIMPV
-69 SLNHS
+69 SPTHS

-82 PSIAALPK
+82 PSIASLPK

-99 NKNTLINIIN
+99 NKHTLQTIIA
-109 ELGELGCK
+109 ELGEFGCK
-117 HAVVIAAGLNVEQKH
+117 NAVVIAAGLNYEQKI
-132 ALKEAAAEANV
+132 ALQDAAKKAKV

-169 SPGKLAFVS
+169 SEGKIAFVS

-200 FVSVG
+200 FVSMG
-205 DCLDIDFDELLD
+205 DCLDIDFAELLD

-230 YIDNIEDIRSF
+230 YIDNIENIRNF

-260 KTSAG
+260 KTAAG

-289 AGMLRVNDLRE
+289 AGMLRVNDLTE

-333 VDTLLQSSG
+333 VDSLLQSSG
-342 KLAELSD
+342 KLTQLSE
-349 ETRAALN
+349 ETRCALN
-356 KVIPQSEMT
+356 KVIPQSDMT

-376 PRRYQQALEILL
+376 PARYQQALEILL
-388 QAKEVKNLLIIH
+388 HAKEVKNLLIIH

-405 APSEDYAE
+405 APSEDYAL
-413 IIVETLEKIPKMARP
+413 IIAQTLNKLPKMARP
-428 YVMTNFMG
+428 YVITNFMG

-441 AARKVC
+441 AARRLC
-447 TNNAIPTY
+447 SNYGIPTY

-461 VGAFMH
+461 VRAFMH

-486 DDAKINKDAARSVVS
+486 DDAKINKQAAKAIVN
-501 EFLAEEQSYLS
+501 EFLAEQQSYLS
-512 THEASQILTHY
+512 THQASQILAHY
-523 GIDCIQTEVAYT
+523 GVECIQTEVAYT

-593 PDAHIEGF
+593 PDAIIEGF

-717 DATIGLSRYK
+717 DATMTLSRYQIQSH
-727 AKANR
+727 R
-732 KRLCIRPYPI
+732 KRLSIRPYPI
-742 ELVKEVTLKNNTQ
+742 ELVKQVTLKNNTQ
-755 AQLRPIKPEDEQA
+755 ATLRPIKPEDEQA
-768 HLEFDQSLSKEDR
+768 HQEFDQSLTKEDR

-799 MTQIDYDREMAFIV
+799 MTQIDYDREMAFIIT
-813 SQEQNGSACTLGV
+813 QDNATLGV
-826 SRVLMDPDKLDA
+826 SRVLMDPDKLHA

-846 DCQGL
+846 NCQGL
-851 GLGTILMNAAIEH
+851 GLGGLLMRAAIEY
-864 CKNQGVKQIAGI
+864 CRSQGVQFIEGI

-894 ITRDFEEGSINMV
+894 ISRDFEEGSINMV
-907 LKLN
+907 LNLNK

>member
-1 MSVLNLTD
+1 
-9 PEVLTN
+9 
-15 IASEGNSMSVKRI
+15 
-28 SQFFNPK
+28 
-35 SVAVIGASNS
+35 
-45 PNRAGFVVMRNLL
+45 MRNLL

-69 SLNHS
+69 TPNHT

-82 PSIAALPK
+82 SSIADLPK

-99 NKNTLINIIN
+99 NKNTLINIIK
-109 ELGELGCK
+109 ELAELGCK
-117 HAVVIAAGLNVEQKH
+117 SAIIIADGLSGEQKS
-132 ALKEAAAEANV
+132 ALKACAQLHHV
-143 SLLGPNCLGLLI
+143 TLLGPNCLGLLI

-164 SHTVA
+164 SHTIA
-169 SPGKLAFVS
+169 NPGKIAFVS

-205 DCLDIDFDELLD
+205 DCLDINFSELLD

-223 KTKAILL
+223 KTNAILL
-230 YIDNIEDIRSF
+230 YIDNIEDTRSF

-333 VDTLLQSSG
+333 VDELIQSSG
-342 KLAELSD
+342 KLAELSN
-349 ETRAALN
+349 ETRRALN
-356 KVIPQSEMT
+356 KVIPQSDTT

-376 PRRYQQALEILL
+376 PARYKQALEILL
-388 QAKEVKNLLIIH
+388 HAKEVKNLLIIH

-405 APSEDYAE
+405 ALSEDYAN
-413 IIVETLEKIPKMARP
+413 IIVETLQTLPKMARP
-428 YVMTNFMG
+428 YVITNFMG
-436 EDAAY
+436 EDASY

-447 TNNAIPTY
+447 SNHAIPTY

-467 LVSYRRN
+467 LVTYRRN

-486 DDAKINKDAARSVVS
+486 DDAKINKVAATAIIN
-501 EFLAEEQSYLS
+501 EQLDDGQSYLS
-512 THEASQILTHY
+512 THQASQILSHY
-523 GIDCIQTEVAYT
+523 GIECIQTEVAYT

-556 PSIPSKSEVGG
+556 PSIASKSEVGG
-567 VVLNLNDAQ
+567 VVLNLNDAN

-582 FAMLLRIKNTY
+582 FAMLIRIKNTY
-593 PDAHIEGF
+593 PDAIIEGF

-635 TGLEFA
+635 TGLEYA

-666 VLKDR
+666 VLKER
-671 VLPEKVDKYRLC
+671 ILPEKVDKYRLC
-683 ALLTRISQLVID
+683 ALLTLISQLVID
-695 QPDITSVELNPIL
+695 QPDISSMELNPIL

-717 DATIGLSRYK
+717 DATMTLDRYK
-727 AKANR
+727 AQSHR
-732 KRLCIRPYPI
+732 KRLSIRPYPI
-742 ELVKEVTLKNNTQ
+742 ELVEVVTLKNNTQ
-755 AQLRPIKPEDEQA
+755 ATLRPIKPEDEQA
-768 HLEFDQSLSKEDR
+768 HQAFDQSLNKEDR

-813 SQEQNGSACTLGV
+813 CQRFEGKTRTLGV
-826 SRVLMDPDKLDA
+826 SRVIMDPDNLHA

-851 GLGTILMNAAIEH
+851 GLGRILMTAAINH
-864 CKNQGVKQIAGI
+864 CKRQGVESIEGI

-894 ITRDFEEGSINMV
+894 ISRDFEEGSINMV
-907 LKLN
+907 LKLK

>member
-1 MSVLNLTD
+1 
-9 PEVLTN
+9 
-15 IASEGNSMSVKRI
+15 MSVKRI
-28 SQFFNPK
+28 SQFFNPT

-69 SLNHS
+69 SLNHT

-82 PSIAALPK
+82 PNIAELPK
-90 VPDLAVICT
+90 IPDLAVICT

-109 ELGELGCK
+109 ELGEIGCK
-117 HAVVIAAGLNVEQKH
+117 HAVVIAAGLNPEQKL
-132 ALKEAAAEANV
+132 ALKEAALTANV

-164 SHTVA
+164 SHTIA

-230 YIDNIEDIRSF
+230 YIDNIEDIRNF

-265 ALAAEIHTGGKQSSD
+265 ALAAEIHTGGTQSSD

-376 PRRYQQALEILL
+376 PKRYQQALEILL

-413 IIVETLEKIPKMARP
+413 IIVETLQKIPKMARP

-441 AARKVC
+441 AAR
-447 TNNAIPTY
+447 
-455 RTPEGA
+455 
-461 VGAFMH
+461 
-467 LVSYRRN
+467 
-474 QKHLTQTPESNT
+474 
-486 DDAKINKDAARSVVS
+486 
-501 EFLAEEQSYLS
+501 
-512 THEASQILTHY
+512 
-523 GIDCIQTEVAYT
+523 
-535 PTEAKE
+535 
-541 QAIELGFPVALKLIS
+541 
-556 PSIPSKSEVGG
+556 
-567 VVLNLNDAQ
+567 
-576 EVEQTA
+576 VE
-582 FAMLLRIKNTY
+582 
-593 PDAHIEGF
+593 
-601 SLQKMAP
+601 
-608 RAGANELR
+608 
-616 IAIKTEPNFGPV
+616 
-628 ILLGEAG
+628 
-635 TGLEFA
+635 
-641 QAAVALPPLNMNLAK
+641 
-656 YLIAAAHDKG
+656 
-666 VLKDR
+666 
-671 VLPEKVDKYRLC
+671 
-683 ALLTRISQLVID
+683 
-695 QPDITSVELNPIL
+695 
-708 ASNGQFLVL
+708 
-717 DATIGLSRYK
+717 
-727 AKANR
+727 
-732 KRLCIRPYPI
+732 
-742 ELVKEVTLKNNTQ
+742 
-755 AQLRPIKPEDEQA
+755 
-768 HLEFDQSLSKEDR
+768 
-781 YKRFFGEL
+781 
-789 PQFNHDQLAK
+789 
-799 MTQIDYDREMAFIV
+799 
-813 SQEQNGSACTLGV
+813 
-826 SRVLMDPDKLDA
+826 
-838 EFAIVVRS
+838 
-846 DCQGL
+846 CQ
-851 GLGTILMNAAIEH
+851 
-864 CKNQGVKQIAGI
+864 
-876 TLPENTG
+876 
-883 MIELARKLGFK
+883 
-894 ITRDFEEGSINMV
+894 
-907 LKLN
+907 

>member
-1 MSVLNLTD
+1 
-9 PEVLTN
+9 
-15 IASEGNSMSVKRI
+15 
-28 SQFFNPK
+28 
-35 SVAVIGASNS
+35 
-45 PNRAGFVVMRNLL
+45 
-58 QGGFKGPIMPV
+58 
-69 SLNHS
+69 
-74 AVHGVLAY
+74 
-82 PSIAALPK
+82 
-90 VPDLAVICT
+90 
-99 NKNTLINIIN
+99 
-109 ELGELGCK
+109 
-117 HAVVIAAGLNVEQKH
+117 
-132 ALKEAAAEANV
+132 
-143 SLLGPNCLGLLI
+143 
-155 PHIGLNASF
+155 
-164 SHTVA
+164 
-169 SPGKLAFVS
+169 
-178 QSAAVCSTILDWAKN
+178 
-193 KEIGFSY
+193 
-200 FVSVG
+200 
-205 DCLDIDFDELLD
+205 
-217 FLGRDA
+217 
-223 KTKAILL
+223 
-230 YIDNIEDIRSF
+230 
-241 ISAAR
+241 
-246 AAAFS
+246 
-251 KPVIAIKTG
+251 
-260 KTSAG
+260 
-265 ALAAEIHTGGKQSSD
+265 
-280 AVYDALFQR
+280 
-289 AGMLRVNDLRE
+289 
-300 LFAATQTLAMHPKLL
+300 
-315 KVEQLTILTNGGG
+315 
-328 PGVMA
+328 
-333 VDTLLQSSG
+333 
-342 KLAELSD
+342 
-349 ETRAALN
+349 
-356 KVIPQSEMT
+356 
-365 SNPVDIFGDSA
+365 VDIFGDSA

-447 TNNAIPTY
+447 ANNAIPTY

-486 DDAKINKDAARSVVS
+486 DDAKINKDAARAV
-501 EFLAEEQSYLS
+501 
-512 THEASQILTHY
+512 
-523 GIDCIQTEVAYT
+523 VAYT

-864 CKNQGVKQIAGI
+864 CKNQGVKQIAGL

>member
-1 MSVLNLTD
+1 
-9 PEVLTN
+9 
-15 IASEGNSMSVKRI
+15 MSVKRI
-28 SQFFNPK
+28 SQFFNPT
-35 SVAVIGASNS
+35 SVAVIGASNNVS
-45 PNRAGFVVMRNLL
+45 RAGFVVMRNLL
-58 QGGFKGPIMPV
+58 QGGFNGPIMPV
-69 SLNHS
+69 SPTHS

-82 PSIAALPK
+82 PSIASLPK

-99 NKNTLINIIN
+99 NKHTLQTIIA
-109 ELGELGCK
+109 ELGEFGCK
-117 HAVVIAAGLNVEQKH
+117 NAVVIAAGLNYEQKI
-132 ALKEAAAEANV
+132 ALQDAAKKAKV

-169 SPGKLAFVS
+169 SEGKIAFVS

-200 FVSVG
+200 FVSMG
-205 DCLDIDFDELLD
+205 DCLDIDFAELLD

-230 YIDNIEDIRSF
+230 YIDNIENIRNF

-260 KTSAG
+260 KTAAG

-289 AGMLRVNDLRE
+289 AGMLSVNGLTE

-333 VDTLLQSSG
+333 VDSLLQSSG
-342 KLAELSD
+342 KLTQLSE
-349 ETRAALN
+349 ETRCALN
-356 KVIPQSEMT
+356 KVIPQSDMT

-376 PRRYQQALEILL
+376 PARYQQALEILL
-388 QAKEVKNLLIIH
+388 HAKEVKNLLIIH

-405 APSEDYAE
+405 APSEDYAL
-413 IIVETLEKIPKMARP
+413 IIAQTLNKLPKMARP
-428 YVMTNFMG
+428 YVITNFMG

-441 AARKVC
+441 AARRLC
-447 TNNAIPTY
+447 SNYGIPTY

-461 VGAFMH
+461 VRAFMH

-486 DDAKINKDAARSVVS
+486 DDAKINKQAAKAIVN
-501 EFLAEEQSYLS
+501 EFLAEQQSYLS
-512 THEASQILTHY
+512 THQASQILAHY
-523 GIDCIQTEVAYT
+523 GVECIQTEVAYT

-593 PDAHIEGF
+593 PDAIIEGF

-717 DATIGLSRYK
+717 DATMTLSRYQIQSH
-727 AKANR
+727 R
-732 KRLCIRPYPI
+732 KRLSIRPYPI
-742 ELVKEVTLKNNTQ
+742 ELVKQVTLKNNTQ
-755 AQLRPIKPEDEQA
+755 ATLRPIKPEDEQA
-768 HLEFDQSLSKEDR
+768 HQEFDQSLTKEDR

-799 MTQIDYDREMAFIV
+799 MTQIDYDREMAFIIT
-813 SQEQNGSACTLGV
+813 QDNATLGV
-826 SRVLMDPDKLDA
+826 SRVLMDPDKLHA

-846 DCQGL
+846 NCQGL
-851 GLGTILMNAAIEH
+851 GLGGLLMRAAIEY
-864 CKNQGVKQIAGI
+864 CRSQGVQFIEGI

-894 ITRDFEEGSINMV
+894 ISRDFEEGSINMV
-907 LKLN
+907 LNLNK

>member
-1 MSVLNLTD
+1 MSL
-9 PEVLTN
+9 
-15 IASEGNSMSVKRI
+15 KRI
-28 SQFFNPK
+28 SQFFNPS
-35 SVAVIGASNS
+35 SVAVIGASNIS
-45 PNRAGFVVMRNLL
+45 TRAGFVVMRNLL

-69 SLNHS
+69 TPNHT

-82 PSIAALPK
+82 SAIADLPK

-99 NKNTLINIIN
+99 NKNTLINIIK
-109 ELGELGCK
+109 ELAELGCK
-117 HAVVIAAGLNVEQKH
+117 SAIIIADGLSGEQKS
-132 ALKEAAAEANV
+132 ALKACAQLHHV
-143 SLLGPNCLGLLI
+143 TLLGPNCLGLLI

-164 SHTVA
+164 SHTIA
-169 SPGKLAFVS
+169 NPGKIAFVS

-205 DCLDIDFDELLD
+205 DCLDINFSELLD

-223 KTKAILL
+223 KTNAILL
-230 YIDNIEDIRSF
+230 YIDNIEDTRSF

-333 VDTLLQSSG
+333 VDELIQSSG
-342 KLAELSD
+342 KLAELSN
-349 ETRAALN
+349 ETRRALN
-356 KVIPQSEMT
+356 KVIPQSDTT

-376 PRRYQQALEILL
+376 PARYKQALEILL
-388 QAKEVKNLLIIH
+388 HAKEVKNLLIIH

-405 APSEDYAE
+405 APSEDYAN
-413 IIVETLEKIPKMARP
+413 IIVETLQTLPKMARP
-428 YVMTNFMG
+428 YVITNFMG
-436 EDAAY
+436 EDASY

-447 TNNAIPTY
+447 SNHAIPTY

-467 LVSYRRN
+467 LVTYRRN

-486 DDAKINKDAARSVVS
+486 DDAKINKVAATAIIN
-501 EFLAEEQSYLS
+501 EQLDDEQSYLS
-512 THEASQILTHY
+512 THQASQILSHY
-523 GIDCIQTEVAYT
+523 GIECIQTEVAYT

-556 PSIPSKSEVGG
+556 PSIASKSEVGG
-567 VVLNLNDAQ
+567 VVLNLNDAN

-582 FAMLLRIKNTY
+582 FAMLIRIKNTY
-593 PDAHIEGF
+593 PDAIIEGF

-635 TGLEFA
+635 TGLEYA

-666 VLKDR
+666 VLKER
-671 VLPEKVDKYRLC
+671 ILPDKVDKYRLC

-695 QPDITSVELNPIL
+695 QPDISSMELNPIL

-717 DATIGLSRYK
+717 DATMTLDRYK
-727 AKANR
+727 AQSHR
-732 KRLCIRPYPI
+732 KRLSIRPYPI
-742 ELVKEVTLKNNTQ
+742 ELVEVVTLKNNTQ
-755 AQLRPIKPEDEQA
+755 ATLRPIKPEDEQA
-768 HLEFDQSLSKEDR
+768 HQAFDQSLNKEDR

-813 SQEQNGSACTLGV
+813 CQRFEGKTRTLGV
-826 SRVLMDPDKLDA
+826 SRVIMDPDNLHA

-851 GLGTILMNAAIEH
+851 GLGRILMTAAINH
-864 CKNQGVKQIAGI
+864 CKRQGVESIEGI

-894 ITRDFEEGSINMV
+894 ISRDFEDGSINMV
-907 LKLN
+907 LKLK

>member
-1 MSVLNLTD
+1 
-9 PEVLTN
+9 
-15 IASEGNSMSVKRI
+15 
-28 SQFFNPK
+28 
-35 SVAVIGASNS
+35 
-45 PNRAGFVVMRNLL
+45 
-58 QGGFKGPIMPV
+58 
-69 SLNHS
+69 
-74 AVHGVLAY
+74 
-82 PSIAALPK
+82 
-90 VPDLAVICT
+90 
-99 NKNTLINIIN
+99 
-109 ELGELGCK
+109 
-117 HAVVIAAGLNVEQKH
+117 
-132 ALKEAAAEANV
+132 
-143 SLLGPNCLGLLI
+143 
-155 PHIGLNASF
+155 
-164 SHTVA
+164 
-169 SPGKLAFVS
+169 
-178 QSAAVCSTILDWAKN
+178 
-193 KEIGFSY
+193 
-200 FVSVG
+200 
-205 DCLDIDFDELLD
+205 
-217 FLGRDA
+217 
-223 KTKAILL
+223 
-230 YIDNIEDIRSF
+230 
-241 ISAAR
+241 
-246 AAAFS
+246 
-251 KPVIAIKTG
+251 
-260 KTSAG
+260 
-265 ALAAEIHTGGKQSSD
+265 
-280 AVYDALFQR
+280 
-289 AGMLRVNDLRE
+289 MLRVNDLTE

-333 VDTLLQSSG
+333 VDSLLQSSG
-342 KLAELSD
+342 KLAQLSE
-349 ETRAALN
+349 ETRCALN
-356 KVIPQSEMT
+356 KVIPQSDMT

-376 PRRYQQALEILL
+376 PARYQQALEILL
-388 QAKEVKNLLIIH
+388 HAKEVKNLLIIH

-405 APSEDYAE
+405 APSEDYAL
-413 IIVETLEKIPKMARP
+413 IIAQTLNKLPKMARP
-428 YVMTNFMG
+428 YVITNFMG

-441 AARKVC
+441 AARRLC
-447 TNNAIPTY
+447 SNYGIPTY

-461 VGAFMH
+461 VRAFMH

-486 DDAKINKDAARSVVS
+486 DDATINKQAAKAIVN
-501 EFLAEEQSYLS
+501 EFLAEQQSYLS
-512 THEASQILTHY
+512 THQASQILAHY
-523 GIDCIQTEVAYT
+523 GVECIQTEVAYT

-593 PDAHIEGF
+593 PDAIIEGF

-616 IAIKTEPNFGPV
+616 IAIKTEANFGPV

-717 DATIGLSRYK
+717 DATMTLSRYQVQSH
-727 AKANR
+727 R
-732 KRLCIRPYPI
+732 KRLSIRPYPI
-742 ELVKEVTLKNNTQ
+742 ELVQQVTLKNNSQ
-755 AQLRPIKPEDEQA
+755 AILRPIKPEDEQA
-768 HLEFDQSLSKEDR
+768 HQEFDQSLSKEDR

-799 MTQIDYDREMAFIV
+799 MTQIDYDREMAFIIT
-813 SQEQNGSACTLGV
+813 QDNATLGV
-826 SRVLMDPDKLDA
+826 SRVLMDPDKVHA

-846 DCQGL
+846 NSQGL
-851 GLGTILMNAAIEH
+851 GLGGLLMRAAIEY
-864 CKNQGVKQIAGI
+864 CQSQGVQFIEGI

-894 ITRDFEEGSINMV
+894 ISRDFEEGSINMV
-907 LKLN
+907 LALTPINKYG

>member
-1 MSVLNLTD
+1 MSL
-9 PEVLTN
+9 
-15 IASEGNSMSVKRI
+15 KRI
-28 SQFFNPK
+28 SQFFNPR
-35 SVAVIGASNS
+35 SVAVIGASNVS
-45 PNRAGFVVMRNLL
+45 TRAGYVVMRNLL

-69 SLNHS
+69 TPTHT

-82 PSIAALPK
+82 PHISALPK
-90 VPDLAVICT
+90 VPDLAIICT
-99 NKNTLINIIN
+99 NKNTLLDII
-109 ELGELGCK
+109 EQLGTLGCTS
-117 HAVVIAAGLNVEQKH
+117 AIIIADGLSNEQKQQIKH
-132 ALKEAAAEANV
+132 IASEYNV
-143 SLLGPNCLGLLI
+143 TLLGPNCLGLLI

-169 SPGKLAFVS
+169 SPGKLAFIS

-200 FVSVG
+200 FLSVG

-217 FLGRDA
+217 FFGRDA

-230 YIDNIEDIRSF
+230 YIDNIEDIRGF

-260 KTSAG
+260 RTSAG
-265 ALAAEIHTGGKQSSD
+265 ALAGEIHTGGKQSPD

-289 AGMLRVNDLRE
+289 AGMLRVNDLTE

-315 KVEQLTILTNGGG
+315 QVEQLTILTNGGG

-333 VDTLLQSSG
+333 VDELIKGSG
-342 KLAELSD
+342 QLAQLSD
-349 ETRAALN
+349 DTRQALN
-356 KVIPQSEMT
+356 KVIPQSDTT

-376 PRRYQQALEILL
+376 PSRYKQALEILL
-388 QAKEVKNLLIIH
+388 RASEVKNLLIIH

-405 APSEDYAE
+405 APSEDYAN
-413 IIVETLEKIPKMARP
+413 IIVETLKTIPKMARP
-428 YVMTNFMG
+428 YVITNFMG

-447 TNNAIPTY
+447 SNYAIPTY

-461 VGAFMH
+461 VSAFMH
-467 LVSYRRN
+467 LVTYRRN

-486 DDAKINKDAARSVVS
+486 LDTKINRQGANTLIT
-501 EFLAEEQSYLS
+501 EHLAQQQFYLS
-512 THEASQILTHY
+512 THQARKVLSNY
-523 GIDCIQTEVAYT
+523 GVECIKTEVAFN
-535 PTEAKE
+535 PE
-541 QAIELGFPVALKLIS
+541 QAKQQAIKLGFPVALKLIS
-556 PSIPSKSEVGG
+556 PSIASKSEVGG

-582 FAMLLRIKNTY
+582 VAMLKRIKNTY
-593 PDAHIEGF
+593 PHAIIEGF

-635 TGLEFA
+635 NGLEYA

-671 VLPEKVDKYRLC
+671 ILPEKVDKYRLC
-683 ALLTRISQLVID
+683 ALLTRISQLIID
-695 QPDITSVELNPIL
+695 QPDITSLELNPIL

-717 DATIGLSRYK
+717 DASINIHPYK
-727 AKANR
+727 AAANK
-732 KRLCIRPYPI
+732 KRLSIRPYPI
-742 ELVKEVTLKNNTQ
+742 NLVKEVTLKDHSQ
-755 AQLRPIKPEDEQA
+755 ATLRPIRPEDEQA
-768 HLEFDQSLSKEDR
+768 HKDFDASLNKEDR

-813 SQEQNGSACTLGV
+813 TQRRNGTACTLGV
-826 SRVLMDPDKLDA
+826 SRVIMDPDNLHA
-838 EFAIVVRS
+838 EFATVVRS
-846 DCQGL
+846 NYQGL
-851 GLGTILMNAAIEH
+851 GLGRMLMQAAIDY
-864 CKNQGVKQIAGI
+864 CKHQGVEVIEGI

-883 MIELARKLGFK
+883 MIELARKLGFV
-894 ITRDFEEGSINMV
+894 ITRDFEEGSVNMV
-907 LKLN
+907 LTF

>member
-1 MSVLNLTD
+1 
-9 PEVLTN
+9 
-15 IASEGNSMSVKRI
+15 MSVKRI
-28 SQFFNPK
+28 SQFFNPT
-35 SVAVIGASNS
+35 SVAVIGASNNVS
-45 PNRAGFVVMRNLL
+45 RAGFVVMRNLL

-69 SLNHS
+69 SPTHS

-90 VPDLAVICT
+90 IPDLAVICT
-99 NKNTLINIIN
+99 NKHTLLTIIA
-109 ELGELGCK
+109 ELGEFGCK
-117 HAVVIAAGLNVEQKH
+117 NAIVIAAGLNHQQKI
-132 ALKEAAAEANV
+132 ALQEAAKNAKV

-164 SHTVA
+164 SHTIA
-169 SPGKLAFVS
+169 SEGKIAFVS

-205 DCLDIDFDELLD
+205 DCLDIDFAELLD

-230 YIDNIEDIRSF
+230 YIDNIENIRSF

-260 KTSAG
+260 KTAAG

-289 AGMLRVNDLRE
+289 AGMLRVNDLTE

-333 VDTLLQSSG
+333 VDSLLQSSG
-342 KLAELSD
+342 KLAQLSE
-349 ETRAALN
+349 ETRCALN
-356 KVIPQSEMT
+356 KVIPQSDMT

-376 PRRYQQALEILL
+376 PARYQQALEILL
-388 QAKEVKNLLIIH
+388 HAKEVKNLLIIH

-405 APSEDYAE
+405 APSEDYAL
-413 IIVETLEKIPKMARP
+413 IIAQTLNKLPKMARP
-428 YVMTNFMG
+428 YVITNFMG

-441 AARKVC
+441 AARRLC
-447 TNNAIPTY
+447 SNYGIPTY

-461 VGAFMH
+461 VRAFMH

-486 DDAKINKDAARSVVS
+486 DDAKINKQAAKAIIN
-501 EFLAEEQSYLS
+501 EFLAEQQSYLS
-512 THEASQILTHY
+512 THQASQILAHY
-523 GIDCIQTEVAYT
+523 GVECIQTEVAYT

-593 PDAHIEGF
+593 PDAIIEGF

-616 IAIKTEPNFGPV
+616 IAIKTEANFGPV

-717 DATIGLSRYK
+717 DATMTLSRYQVQSH
-727 AKANR
+727 R
-732 KRLCIRPYPI
+732 KRLSIRPYPI
-742 ELVKEVTLKNNTQ
+742 DLVQQVTLKNNSQ
-755 AQLRPIKPEDEQA
+755 AILRPIKPEDEQA
-768 HLEFDQSLSKEDR
+768 HQEFDQSLTKEDR

-799 MTQIDYDREMAFIV
+799 MTQIDYDREMAFIIT
-813 SQEQNGSACTLGV
+813 QDNATLGV
-826 SRVLMDPDKLDA
+826 SRVLMDPDKVHA

-846 DCQGL
+846 NCQGL
-851 GLGTILMNAAIEH
+851 GLGGLLMRAAIEY
-864 CKNQGVKQIAGI
+864 CQSQGVQFIEGI

-894 ITRDFEEGSINMV
+894 ISRDFEEGSINMV
-907 LKLN
+907 LALSPINKHG